1 MSPFLL
7 FGAAVR
13 NVRHRL
19 GGWLGLIFVAVNN
32 HSAFVLI
39 AVRNGRGAG
48 CTSTSPPGDGQ
59 KSGTLQSMLIEHVDS
74 MIYIFIINLNVE

>member
-1 MSPFLL
+1 MSPFLV

-39 AVRNGRGAG
+39 A
-48 CTSTSPPGDGQ
+48 STSPPGDGQ

-74 MIYIFIINLNVE
+74 MIYIITINLNVE